1 MKKLFQDKR
10 IKERPKK
17 ILPLLQE
24 GKTVREVA
32 ELLGYVSP
40 NSVYCY
46 IHQHKLREK
55 TTITPAPKRGRPPL
69 PPKPPKPPKIPKPPK
84 LPKPKKI
91 VLPPPPKRSEQIV
104 PLFLQGKT
112 VEEIQEILH
121 YKVRASVCNHL
132 RSHNFSVPALPRGR
146 KKKIKPPTPAQPP
159 VCHSPEKTVS
169 SAKRISLRQRAR
181 RIIPLYKQGETVEGI
196 AARLD
201 LSVKNVFYWL
211 QFHGFIYAESGN
223 PTDYIL
229 PLYEFG
235 FSPEEIQDLFG
246 YMKLETIL
254 SRLRQEK

>member
-201 LSVKNVFYWL
+201 LSVKTSFTGCNFTALSTLKAENQPSIFFLYMSL
-211 QFHGFIYAESGN
+211 GFPPKKFKTFLAI
-223 PTDYIL
+223 
-229 PLYEFG
+229 
-235 FSPEEIQDLFG
+235 
-246 YMKLETIL
+246 
-254 SRLRQEK
+254 